1 MMHLHRRKII
11 AAFLSILTQQAFAQ
25 SAENPMT
32 LEACIQVALQNNPAS
47 NYAKQSELSAL
58 EDVRIA
64 KGKYFPDIGWRASY
78 RRWETHVFLP
88 QGVVPQGFPPVVGP
102 VNEWRGNFRG
112 QYTIFDSGQRSS
124 ELDSAES
131 QYAASQEESLET
143 RNNIIYNV
151 HAAYY
156 DVLAAED
163 ELELSKTRVSRSQD
177 HLRIASDRKEAG
189 DVPQADVTRARVD
202 ISSAELNAVSA
213 EGSLRIALGNLNQVM
228 GRMPQEP
235 LQIAHAE
242 IGIPDP
248 ATTDVNQS
256 LSTALQ
262 KRPEILASQRR
273 VEAKKSQIGIAK
285 GDILPKVRAEA
296 GYGWLDEEFVPKDQ
310 DWWVGISLDVP
321 LLDGGTRRHRIA
333 KSKVEVNR
341 EQAQLDQLKLSV
353 QQEVW
358 SAYSR
363 WIEAHQS
370 LETSHT
376 REAEAEE
383 SLRLTKA
390 RYEEGAGTINDLLDS
405 ELSLDQAEAG
415 LNTARYRLYLARIA
429 FLLAAGEL

>member
-1 MMHLHRRKII
+1 MMRLSRITII
-11 AAFLSILTQQAFAQ
+11 AAILSIFTQQLFAQ
-25 SAENPMT
+25 SVESPMT

-58 EDVRIA
+58 EDVRMA
-64 KGKYFPDIGWRASY
+64 KGRYYPEVGWRFGY
-78 RRWETHVFLP
+78 RRWESHIFLP
-88 QGVVPQGFPPVVGP
+88 SGFLRPGLDTIGP
-102 VNEWRGNFRG
+102 VNEWRTNLRA
-112 QYTIFDSGQRSS
+112 QYTIFDSGLRSS
-124 ELDSAES
+124 ELNSAES
-131 QYAASQEESLET
+131 QYAVSQEQSLET
-143 RNNIIYNV
+143 RNNIIYSV

-163 ELELSKTRVSRSQD
+163 ELELSKTRVSRSHD

-202 ISSAELNAVSA
+202 LSSAELNAVSA
-213 EGSLRIALGNLNQVM
+213 EGSLRIALGNLNQAM

-235 LQIAHAE
+235 LQIAHSE

-248 ATTDVNQS
+248 AATDVNQF

-262 KRPEILASQRR
+262 KRPEILAAQRS
-273 VEAKKSQIGIAK
+273 VDAKRSQIGIAK
-285 GDILPKVRAEA
+285 SDILPKVRAEA
-296 GYGWLDEEFVPKDQ
+296 GYGWLDDDFWPEDQ
-310 DWWVGISLDVP
+310 DWWVGITLDIP

-333 KSKVEVNR
+333 KSKVEVSR

-370 LETSHT
+370 LETSGT
-376 REAEAEE
+376 RQAEAEE

-390 RYEEGAGTINDLLDS
+390 RYEEGAGTINDLLDA
-405 ELSLDQAEAG
+405 ELSMDQAETG
-415 LNTARYRLYLARIA
+415 LNTARYRLYLARIV
-429 FLLAAGEL
+429 FLLATGEL

>member
-1 MMHLHRRKII
+1 MMRLSRITII
-11 AAFLSILTQQAFAQ
+11 AAILSILTQQLFAQ
-25 SAENPMT
+25 TAESPMT
-32 LEACIQVALQNNPAS
+32 LEACIHVALQNNPAS
-47 NYAKQSELSAL
+47 DYAKQSELSAL

-64 KGKYFPDIGWRASY
+64 KGKYYPEVGWRFGY
-78 RRWETHVFLP
+78 RGWESHIFLP
-88 QGVVPQGFPPVVGP
+88 SGFLRPGLDTIGP
-102 VNEWRGNFRG
+102 VNEWRTNLRG
-112 QYTIFDSGQRSS
+112 QYTVFDSGQRSS
-124 ELDSAES
+124 ELNSAKS
-131 QYAASQEESLET
+131 QYAATQEESLQT
-143 RNNIIYNV
+143 RNNIIYDV

-202 ISSAELNAVSA
+202 LSSAELSAVSA
-213 EGSLRIALGNLNQVM
+213 EGSLRIALGNLNQAM

-235 LQIAHAE
+235 LQIAHSE

-248 ATTDVNQS
+248 AATDVNQS

-262 KRPEILASQRR
+262 KRPEILAAQRR
-273 VEAKKSQIGIAK
+273 VEAKRSQIGIAK
-285 GDILPKVRAEA
+285 SDILPKVRAEG
-296 GYGWLDEEFVPKDQ
+296 GYGWLDDEFTPKDE
-310 DWWVGISLDVP
+310 DWWVGITLDIP

-333 KSKVEVNR
+333 KSKVEVSR

-358 SAYSR
+358 AAYSR

-370 LETSHT
+370 LETSRT
-376 REAEAEE
+376 RQAEAEE

-390 RYEEGAGTINDLLDS
+390 RYEEGAGTINDLLDA
-405 ELSLDQAEAG
+405 ELSLDQAETG
-415 LNTARYRLYLARIA
+415 LNIARYRLYLARVA
-429 FLLAAGEL
+429 FLLATGEL